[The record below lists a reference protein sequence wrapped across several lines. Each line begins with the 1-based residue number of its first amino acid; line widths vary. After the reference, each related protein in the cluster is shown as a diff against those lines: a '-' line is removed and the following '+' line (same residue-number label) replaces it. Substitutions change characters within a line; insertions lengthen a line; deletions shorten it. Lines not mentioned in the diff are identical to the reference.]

1 MAIGQNDS
9 ITKAL
14 YDVDASDETAVQ
26 ALALHIVEHA
36 ERDLRTLLE
45 LWRSSGRELAGRAKD
60 VLGRLEAL
68 ALHPL
73 LRSAGANSAADDG
86 WLLQTVDA
94 AHSDL
99 RTIVATRIDVLL
111 GENGVIPRVS
121 TDATANPGPDRRV
134 CDEAFALAQRL
145 LDSEFSDQSISSFFA
160 LSEEDRD
167 ERIDAWKESE
177 AWLDWVEEP
186 EMFDADEED

>member
-1 MAIGQNDS
+1 MATDHSDS

-14 YDVDASDETAVQ
+14 YNLDASNESAVQ
-26 ALALHIVEHA
+26 ALTLRIGGRA
-36 ERDLRTLLE
+36 ERDVRRLVD
-45 LWRSSGRELAGRAKD
+45 LWRGSDRELAGRAKD

-73 LRSAGANSAADDG
+73 LRTAGANTAADDG

-94 AHSDL
+94 ANSDL
-99 RTIVATRIDVLL
+99 RTIVATRIDALL
-111 GENGVIPRVS
+111 GDNGKIPRVS
-121 TDATANPGPDRRV
+121 TNPSANLDPDRRV

-145 LDSEFSDQSISSFFA
+145 LDAELSDQSVASFYA

-167 ERIDAWKESE
+167 ERIGAWKESE

-186 EMFDADEED
+186 EMLDADDEY

>member
-1 MAIGQNDS
+1 MATGQNDS

-14 YDVDASDETAVQ
+14 YDVDASDESAVQ
-26 ALALHIVEHA
+26 TLALRIGGRA
-36 ERDLRTLLE
+36 ERDVRTLVD
-45 LWRSSGRELAGRAKD
+45 LWRGSDRELAGRAKD

-73 LRSAGANSAADDG
+73 LRTAGANFEADDG

-94 AHSDL
+94 ANSDL
-99 RTIVATRIDVLL
+99 RSIVATRIDVLL
-111 GENGVIPRVS
+111 GDNGEYPRVS
-121 TDATANPGPDRRV
+121 ADPSANTGPARRV

-145 LDSEFSDQSISSFFA
+145 LDSELSDQSVSSFYA

-186 EMFDADEED
+186 EMFDADDED

>member
-26 ALALHIVEHA
+26 ALALHIIEHA

-45 LWRSSGRELAGRAKD
+45 LWRSNHRELAGRAKD

-73 LRSAGANSAADDG
+73 LRTAGTNSEADDG

-94 AHSDL
+94 AYSDL

-111 GENGVIPRVS
+111 GDNSVIPRVS
-121 TDATANPGPDRRV
+121 TDAMANKGPHRRV

-145 LDSEFSDQSISSFFA
+145 MDSELSNQSISSFFA